1 MPVIK
6 ELVCND
12 PIICWLN
19 LGEPFDREIV
29 ADEPNSLLADL
40 ENPASEDPVNAS
52 PNMSIA
58 LDRPA
63 GRKDTDLIDP
73 AKPMAR
79 VNLLLRKEAVWIA
92 PFTGRIKVALAASRN
107 LVAAEPTR
115 PRATAG
121 RLDRT
126 VLQETS
132 PPQPISLD
140 RTAGR
145 FDADI
150 T

>member
-1 MPVIK
+1 MIK

-40 ENPASEDPVNAS
+40 ENPVRRDPVNVS
-52 PNMSIA
+52 PKMSIA

-63 GRKDTDLIDP
+63 GRDDTDLIDP
-73 AKPMAR
+73 VKPMAK
-79 VNLLLRKEAVWIA
+79 VNPLAKKKAVWIA
-92 PFTGRIKVALAASRN
+92 PPIGRIKVDLASSRN
-107 LVAAEPTR
+107 LVTAEPTR

>member
-1 MPVIK
+1 MIR
-6 ELVCND
+6 ELACSD
-12 PIICWLN
+12 PIKCWLN
-19 LGEPFDREIV
+19 LDEPFSREIV
-29 ADEPNSLLADL
+29 PDVPNSLLADL

-63 GRKDTDLIDP
+63 GRDDMDLIDP
-73 AKPMAR
+73 AKPMAKFS
-79 VNLLLRKEAVWIA
+79 LLPRTEVVLIA

-115 PRATAG
+115 PLATAV
-121 RLDRT
+121 RPDRAD
-126 VLQETS
+126 LQETS

-145 FDADI
+145 YDADI